1 MNKKKILFLF
11 LGNCDIKLDLTIVAC
26 VNEVS
31 KPTDGKKMNFVF
43 KL

>member
-1 MNKKKILFLF
+1 MNKKKVLFLF
-11 LGNCDIKLDLTIVAC
+11 LGNRDIKLGLT